1 MTQLKYAH
9 FPILLII
16 ALSATTA
23 MAIEEAKYD
32 VISKDNDIEVRGY
45 IAHIV
50 AETLVNGDI
59 EEAGNQAF
67 KPLFD
72 YISGNNASQSDI
84 AMTAPVGQQPSG
96 EAIAMT
102 APVGQQKAESGWAV
116 SFMMPDSYTIDTIP
130 TPNDKRVVLRQ
141 VASQT
146 VAAIRYSGFWSESN
160 YLEHK
165 IALENWIKQSHYEAN
180 GEAIWARY
188 NAPFTPWFLRRNE
201 VLIPITIP
209 SAPLS

>member
-16 ALSATTA
+16 ALSTTSA

-50 AETLVNGDI
+50 AETLVNGEL

-67 KPLFD
+67 QPLFD

-84 AMTAPVGQQPSG
+84 AMTAPVG
-96 EAIAMT
+96 
-102 APVGQQKAESGWAV
+102 
-116 SFMMPDSYTIDTIP
+116 
-130 TPNDKRVVLRQ
+130 
-141 VASQT
+141 
-146 VAAIRYSGFWSESN
+146 
-160 YLEHK
+160 
-165 IALENWIKQSHYEAN
+165 
-180 GEAIWARY
+180 
-188 NAPFTPWFLRRNE
+188 
-201 VLIPITIP
+201 
-209 SAPLS
+209 